1 MELPNNT
8 QTVIHIVEEDETM
21 SEANAGLAP
30 FQSGKEAVDWIVKL
44 MPFGIK
50 PGLKRMELLMEKLDH
65 PERRLKFIHV
75 AGTNGKGSTCAY
87 LSRVIHECGYDV
99 GMFTSPYLERF
110 TNRISFNGQDIEED
124 DLISLVN
131 QLKPIVDEIAKTE
144 LGSPTMF
151 EVSTALAILYFARV
165 VFPDFVVWETGLGGR
180 LDSTNIVTPIVS
192 VITNVGHDHMDILGD
207 SLEQVAAEKSG
218 IIKAG
223 VPVITAVE
231 QPELLAVIEQAAK
244 SKQTTLYSL
253 GRQFRYDPLSNEID
267 KQSFHFS
274 GPFRELKEV
283 PVSLNGEH
291 QLKNAAVAIMTL
303 EVLRQYYALILDDED
318 LYKGL
323 RETKWPG
330 RLELVSQSPRIL
342 LDGAHNPEGAE
353 TLAAALKH
361 IYRYKKLHFMMGMLS
376 TKNHT
381 GYLRHILPLADRL
394 ILTEPNF
401 HKKADAS
408 KLAEVAHEVMRELGL
423 QVEVLI
429 ESDWKQA
436 LETLKSG
443 TEQDDLAVVSG
454 TLYLISDVRSWI
466 YYQTDSEKGW

>member
-1 MELPNNT
+1 MNEA
-8 QTVIHIVEEDETM
+8 TM
-21 SEANAGLAP
+21 GSAP
-30 FQSGKEAVDWIVKL
+30 FQSGVEAVDWIVKL

-50 PGLKRMELLMEKLDH
+50 PGLKRMELLMEKLEH
-65 PERRLKFIHV
+65 PQRRLKFIHV

-87 LSRVIHECGYDV
+87 LSQVIHQCGYDV
-99 GMFTSPYLERF
+99 GTFTSPYLERY
-110 TNRISFNGQDIEED
+110 TNRISFNGQDIEEEA
-124 DLISLVN
+124 LVRLTN
-131 QLKPIVDEIAKTE
+131 QLKPIVDEIAVTE

-165 VFPDFVVWETGLGGR
+165 AYPDFVVWETGLGGR

-192 VITNVGHDHMDILGD
+192 VITNVGHDHMDILGN
-207 SLEQVAAEKSG
+207 SLEQVAAEKAG

-231 QPELLAVIEQAAK
+231 QPDLLGIIEETAK
-244 SKQTTLYSL
+244 SKRTTLYAL
-253 GRQFRYDPLSNEID
+253 GRQFRYESVSNEMD
-267 KQSFHFS
+267 HQSFHFH

-303 EVLRQYYALILDDED
+303 EVLRQYYALIIEDED
-318 LYKGL
+318 LYKGFS
-323 RETKWPG
+323 ETKWPG
-330 RLELVSQSPRIL
+330 RLEMVSQNPRIL
-342 LDGAHNPEGAE
+342 LDGAHNPEGAQ
-353 TLAAALKH
+353 TLAAALQD
-361 IYRYKKLHFMMGMLS
+361 IYSYKKLHVMIGMLS

-381 GYLRHILPLADRL
+381 GYLRHILPLVDTI
-394 ILTEPNF
+394 ILTEPDF
-401 HKKADAS
+401 HKKGDAS
-408 KLAEVAHEVMRELGL
+408 KLAELTHQLLGELNL

-429 ESDWKQA
+429 ETDWKLA
-436 LETLKSG
+436 LETLKSR